1 MRLYS
6 SPESWVLGALTAFF
20 LAATVL
26 LAGPDVHAADAAS
39 ADQPACTCPN
49 ASEKA
54 MRPKFAEF
62 SGRSLDESDEIA
74 ALESVQ
80 VGLSRMDDG
89 SAFVWRGRTGRLSGI
104 VRPTASFRS
113 PEGALCRHVV
123 VLLTTGFKT
132 RTTEGVACRLA
143 NGRWQLEG

>member
-6 SPESWVLGALTAFF
+6 SPETWILGALTAFF

-26 LAGPDVHAADAAS
+26 LAGPDARAGDAAS
-39 ADQPACTCPN
+39 DKPACTCPN
-49 ASEKA
+49 ASGKA
-54 MRPKFAEF
+54 TRPKFAEF
-62 SGRSLDESDEIA
+62 SGRSLDETDEIA

-80 VGLSRMDDG
+80 LGLSRMGDG
-89 SAFVWRGRTGRLSGI
+89 SAFVWRARTGRLSGV
-104 VRPTASFRS
+104 VRPTASFRN
-113 PEGALCRHVV
+113 PEGAVCRHLV

-132 RTTEGVACRLA
+132 RTAEGIACRLD

>member
-6 SPESWVLGALTAFF
+6 SPETWVLGALTAFF

-26 LAGPDVHAADAAS
+26 LAGPDARAGDVAADKPS
-39 ADQPACTCPN
+39 CTCPS
-49 ASEKA
+49 ASGKA

-62 SGRSLDESDEIA
+62 SARVLDERDEIA

-80 VGLSRMDDG
+80 LGLSRMDDG
-89 SAFVWRGRTGRLSGI
+89 SAFVWRARTGRLSGV
-104 VRPTASFRS
+104 VRPTASFRN
-113 PEGALCRHVV
+113 PEGVICRHLV

-132 RTTEGVACRLA
+132 RTAEGVACRLD